1 MIALKVKSKT
11 EEEKRKIGYLEI
23 LKELSKNLKDELLI
37 FAIFFAIII
46 VQTSFMMQFSL
57 WLAIT
62 LISIYLIT
70 IICYLVKKSRE
81 TTTEMKRKTEDY
93 IKWKITLP
101 RAFPN
106 PFRVI
111 EKYGEETFPLLH
123 FDITF
128 TIKNYTKKTLMTKM
142 WIESATQAIFFA
154 MTPPKK
160 IKKRR
165 FGILTYEK
173 EVKRSLD
180 DFEEGLIS
188 PNQEEN
194 FTFHGIYR
202 PKYAF
207 EDFHL
212 RTKIAIKYRI
222 YAESEEGLFRKIYF
236 DTKEKKIEIPF
247 EDIIHETK
255 KKRE

>member
-1 MIALKVKSKT
+1 MVALKVKSKT
-11 EEEKRKIGYLEI
+11 EKEKRKISYLEI

-37 FAIFFAIII
+37 FAVIFTIII
-46 VQTSFMMQFSL
+46 FQASFMIQFSL

-62 LISIYLIT
+62 FISIYLIT
-70 IICYLVKKSRE
+70 IVCYLIKKGRE
-81 TTTEMKRKTEDY
+81 TTTKLKRKTKDY

-106 PFRVI
+106 PFQVM
-111 EKYGEETFPLLH
+111 EKNGSEKFPFFH

-128 TIKNYTKKTLMTKM
+128 TIKNCTKRILMTKIY
-142 WIESATQAIFFA
+142 IESSTQAVIFA

-165 FGILTYEK
+165 FGILTYEE
-173 EVKRSLD
+173 EVKMALN
-180 DFEEGLIS
+180 DFEKGLIS
-188 PNQEEN
+188 PNQEET
-194 FTFHGIYR
+194 FSFHGIYR

-222 YAESEEGLFRKIYF
+222 HAESEEGLIRKIYF

-247 EDIIHETK
+247 QNINLKEK
-255 KKRE
+255 